1 MRYFHMLIAGFLLV
15 IIIGCQSGAKVEGYV
30 LIVEADAILLA
41 EDATVE
47 DYEAWKELTH
57 NELIELNPSPS
68 LLKITY
74 EDAQDL
80 NEGDYV
86 TVELVGDIAASYP
99 GQAEAKKVKK
109 N

>member
-1 MRYFHMLIAGFLLV
+1 MLIAGFLLV

-47 DYEAWKELTH
+47 DYETWKELTH

-80 NEGDYV
+80 NEGDYEN
-86 TVELVGDIAASYP
+86 VELAGDIVASYHD
-99 GQAEAKKVKK
+99 QVEEK
-109 N
+109 